1 MKKTVMSKVMGVAM
15 STIMAAAML
24 AGCRQ
29 RQAQQKSEEF
39 QRRQYRNQLQ
49 VHRAMIMEQ

>member
-24 AGCRQ
+24 AGCGSASTRDNADSTGINYKFTE
-29 RQAQQKSEEF
+29 R
-39 QRRQYRNQLQ
+39 
-49 VHRAMIMEQ
+49 

>member
-15 STIMAAAML
+15 STIMAAP
-24 AGCRQ
+24 
-29 RQAQQKSEEF
+29 AQQQVKR

>member
-15 STIMAAAML
+15 STIMAAA
-24 AGCRQ
+24 
-29 RQAQQKSEEF
+29 AQQQVKR